1 MRLLLL
7 SERTSRNRSSQ
18 TWVSPQ
24 STAKSAFQLVALGS
38 ANNVLLRLTSVGS
51 GGRRRLSA
59 CSRRLPKANS
69 SRFVYFTVICRSF
82 LILFIIWSAG
92 LTHWQ
97 HPSFFAYFPTA
108 STFEG
113 LLADLYSSSTCNPG
127 FNVGISFYWWFAHDI
142 DNGPS
147 GCPVLHVPSSRLLW
161 WTGRLRCLV

>member
-7 SERTSRNRSSQ
+7 SAQTSRNRSSR

-24 STAKSAFQLVALGS
+24 GAAMSAFQLVVLGN
-38 ANNVLLRLTSVGS
+38 ANRVLLLAISVGS
-51 GGRRRLSA
+51 RERRRLSA

-69 SRFVYFTVICRSF
+69 SRFGYLTVICRSL
-82 LILFIIWSAG
+82 LISFIIWSAG

-108 STFEG
+108 CTFEG

-127 FNVGISFYWWFAHDI
+127 FNVGIHFT
-142 DNGPS
+142 DNSVLRTILIMGPVVVQS
-147 GCPVLHVPSSRLLW
+147 CVY
-161 WTGRLRCLV
+161 